1 MKTSRQPIARR
12 TLQNKIAEFI
22 QEHRLLLPGE
32 KVIVAVSGG
41 ADSVC
46 LLHVLLQLKGRL
58 AIGLHVAHLNHK
70 LRGAESDADAT
81 YVDRLARKFGVP
93 ATIEVEDVA
102 TYHREKGGSLEE
114 AARELRYMFLA
125 RVAREVGA
133 SKTAVGHTRND
144 AIETILLH
152 LLRGTGTAGLRGL
165 TPSST
170 LRFSKDTEPL
180 NIIRPL
186 LKVSREETIA
196 YCQRH
201 QLYPRSD
208 SSNLSLEFFRN
219 RIRLELLPLLRTY
232 NPGIDDSLLRLAT
245 IAGDDVNFVE
255 EQVAALW
262 NGLAEEQDTTVYLDA
277 TKLTHLPPAL
287 QRQIF
292 RKAVEKLKGNLKD
305 IEADHIEAML
315 AFLKKPAGK
324 KLSLPQGLRLFT
336 EYGRLALTTLPDF
349 PCHLPPLQ
357 GVFRLNIPGE
367 TVLPGWRV
375 TTTILGSP
383 LDKKDVFAA
392 NLDFDKCGTELV
404 VRARQPGD
412 RFQPLGMA
420 EVKKLQDFMVDSRI
434 PRAWRDRIPLVC
446 SSGQVLWVVGWRISD
461 RVKVNIDTRH
471 VLHLKFER
479 LE

>member
-1 MKTSRQPIARR
+1 MKTSGQAIVRK
-12 TLQNKIAEFI
+12 TLQKQVAEFI

-32 KVIVAVSGG
+32 KVVVAVSGG

-46 LLHVLLQLKGRL
+46 LFHILLQLKESL
-58 AIGLHVAHLNHK
+58 AIELHVAHLNHR

-81 YVDRLARKFGVP
+81 YVAGLARNFGVP
-93 ATIEVEDVA
+93 ATIRAEDVA
-102 TYHREKGGSLEE
+102 TYRREKGISLEE

-125 RVAREVGA
+125 RVVKEVGA
-133 SKTAVGHTRND
+133 SKTAVGHTRDD

-165 TPSST
+165 TPASI

-180 NIIRPL
+180 HIVRPL
-186 LKVSREETIA
+186 LKVNRKETIA
-196 YCQRH
+196 YCQQQR
-201 QLYPRSD
+201 LYPRSD
-208 SSNLSLEFFRN
+208 SSNLSVEFFRN

-245 IAGDDVNFVE
+245 IAGDDANFIE
-255 EQVAALW
+255 EQVATLW
-262 NGLAEEQDTTVYLDA
+262 NGLAEEQDAIIYLDA

-287 QRQIF
+287 QRQMF

-324 KLSLPQGLRLFT
+324 KLNLPQGLELFT
-336 EYGRLALTTLPDF
+336 EYGRLVLTSLPDF
-349 PCHLPPLQ
+349 PCHLPSLQ

-367 TVLPGWRV
+367 TVIPGWRV
-375 TTTILGSP
+375 TATILDS
-383 LDKKDVFAA
+383 LRSKVDNFSA
-392 NLDFDKCGTELV
+392 NLDFDKCGAELV
-404 VRARQPGD
+404 VRTRQPGD
-412 RFQPLGMA
+412 RFQPLGMT

-446 SSGQVLWVVGWRISD
+446 SSDQILWVVGWRIND
-461 RVKVNIDTRH
+461 RVKVNIDTKH